1 MPDSGP
7 YTFENMA
14 VKLEYDLSPRGNLMV
29 FAVLLEKC

>member
-14 VKLEYDLSPRGNLMV
+14 VKLECDFYPRGNLMV
-29 FAVLLEKC
+29 VAVLLEQG